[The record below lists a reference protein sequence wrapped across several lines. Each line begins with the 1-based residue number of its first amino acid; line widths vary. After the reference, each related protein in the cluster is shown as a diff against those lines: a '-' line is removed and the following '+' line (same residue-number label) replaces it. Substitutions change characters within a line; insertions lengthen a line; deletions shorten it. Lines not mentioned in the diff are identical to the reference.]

1 MSIRNREFSKRRK
14 ELIAQ
19 MEANSIALLAS
30 APPRLRNNDAE
41 YQYRQNSDFYYLT
54 GFTEPLS
61 LLALIPGRKQ
71 GEVVLFCQ
79 EKNKEKELWHGYLL
93 GPDAAI
99 EELGVDDA
107 YPIDDVDDIIPGLI
121 AVSYTH
127 LTLPTICSV

>member
-79 EKNKEKELWHGYLL
+79 EKNKEK
-93 GPDAAI
+93 
-99 EELGVDDA
+99 
-107 YPIDDVDDIIPGLI
+107 
-121 AVSYTH
+121 
-127 LTLPTICSV
+127 